1 MRDEIQAPHQNEGN
15 EQLSSNLEGTNRIT
29 KEAENQLR
37 GTFAKD
43 KNELLFST
51 FGINYNNEDEM
62 YVLLH
67 PMTVLG
73 LRKEASFCVKKVL
86 Y

>member
-1 MRDEIQAPHQNEGN
+1 MKGIVRNSELSIGN
-15 EQLSSNLEGTNRIT
+15 KTE

-43 KNELLFST
+43 KNELRFST